1 MPFDVLVAG
10 EIFYDMIFTG
20 LGRMPV
26 LGEETFASG
35 LHTAPGG
42 IAITAIA
49 LKRLEIEPAL
59 ASDLGN
65 DSYSADLRKAIL
77 ADGVADTLIT
87 RHDRPLPT

>member
-65 DSYSADLRKAIL
+65 DPYSAYLRKAIL
-77 ADGVADTLIT
+77 AEGVADTLIT
-87 RHDRPLPT
+87 RNAGN